1 MMFGAGL
8 ARLFP
13 DLEGTATA
21 ATAVGC
27 RLVTASKQ
35 LFAKRLFHGRSF
47 EQQSK
52 VDAARALLVGST
64 LFTTPVNVKQSDSD
78 VNAARPSIYLFKY
91 SRYANG
97 I

>member
-13 DLEGTATA
+13 DLEGTA

-47 EQQSK
+47 EQQPKCRRCEGALNRQYAHYKTSK
-52 VDAARALLVGST
+52 CETER
-64 LFTTPVNVKQSDSD
+64 
-78 VNAARPSIYLFKY
+78 
-91 SRYANG
+91 
-97 I
+97 